1 LKSKLVVYLGLLAEY
16 QGTSI
21 LLKAAEEIA
30 KSRPDVHFLIMGYP
44 GEEFYRGLAT
54 QLGIADRTTF
64 TGRIPYEEAP
74 RYLALGDVAVA
85 PKLSATEGSGKI
97 LNYMAMSLP
106 TVTFDTPV
114 SYEYLGELGV
124 YAESGNPK
132 ALADAISSLLDDEE
146 RAIELGM
153 KLRKKAV
160 EAYSWEGAV
169 ERIVRIYSEIC
180 G

>member
-1 LKSKLVVYLGLLAEY
+1 
-16 QGTSI
+16 
-21 LLKAAEEIA
+21 
-30 KSRPDVHFLIMGYP
+30 
-44 GEEFYRGLAT
+44 
-54 QLGIADRTTF
+54 
-64 TGRIPYEEAP
+64 
-74 RYLALGDVAVA
+74 LGDVAVA

-132 ALADAISSLLDDEE
+132 ALAGAISSLLDDEE

-169 ERIVRIYSEIC
+169 ERIVGIYSEIC